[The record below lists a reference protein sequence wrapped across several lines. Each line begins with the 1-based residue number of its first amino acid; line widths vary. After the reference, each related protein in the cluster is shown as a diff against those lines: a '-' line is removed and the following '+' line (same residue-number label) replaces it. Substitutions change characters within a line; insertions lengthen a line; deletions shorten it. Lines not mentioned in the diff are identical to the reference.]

1 MARGRMLLT
10 TISHSEQMADLPNDR
25 CRVIATWA
33 IAHLDREGRITA
45 SPRRLRVIVVPLLA
59 YTDDDVATAI
69 AAMCAGRDP
78 MAVQYTDA
86 TGQCVLWFPK
96 FVEAQR
102 GAKLDREAPSKFGA
116 PPAESGL
123 SPESVRSQSASRART
138 HGSIGLTSLPLTS
151 VPDPDARE
159 TTQEPAALSAA
170 LVDLCPRLSLDA
182 DKLVPI
188 WLKAYRGIDFVQ
200 IATQALAGV
209 SEHGEEIRAPG
220 PFLGKVFRNAFA
232 EWKKSS
238 AAAHEADHKKRKA
251 AEAEEARLSKQLAVP
266 KDARPIGADVGRL
279 LAAITKPGGGQ

>member
-78 MAVQYTDA
+78 MAVRYTDA

-96 FVEAQR
+96 FAEAQR

-116 PPAESGL
+116 PPAESGAC
-123 SPESVRSQSASRART
+123 PESVRSESASRAGA
-138 HGSIGLTSLPLTS
+138 HGSIDLTSLPLTS

-188 WLKAYRGIDFVQ
+188 WLKAYRGIDFVRV
-200 IATQALAGV
+200 ASEALAGV
-209 SEHGEEIRAPG
+209 SEHGEDIRAPG
-220 PFLGKVFRNAFA
+220 PFLGKVFKNAFA
-232 EWKKSS
+232 DWKKSS

-251 AEAEEARLSKQLAVP
+251 AEAEDARLL
-266 KDARPIGADVGRL
+266 R
-279 LAAITKPGGGQ
+279 AITPPKNPVPLAQLTAGLMGALQKGEK